1 MENSGAQYPFPH
13 RSLPLSPVPSRQFK
27 SLPPNP
33 ANSPAISLL
42 AKATHPSHLPQIHA
56 HLVKTGAARNNFYV
70 SKLLSLLL
78 RFRCLADARRLLDHA
93 DRPNAL
99 LWNTLLKAYAHDGL
113 FFEALSLYKQM
124 LRSGVTPD
132 FYTFPFVL
140 KACEVLSIGCSIH
153 SSIVKLGVETN
164 LHVQN
169 SLIAF
174 YCKCFAIKL
183 AQKMFDDMDERDLVS
198 YTSMISGYAKVEDM
212 ERALLLF
219 EAMPERDFVSWGAI
233 ISGFIQ
239 NGCPEEALF
248 LFREMQLSGA
258 PLSEVAIVS
267 GISSC
272 ASLGLRSLGL
282 WLHALM
288 VRHGLEM
295 SVFVGTALVD
305 MYGKCGDLDN
315 ARRMFHLMTEKS
327 VASWNA
333 LIGGLSANG
342 CVEEALL
349 VFEEM
354 MRMGVKPNSV
364 TLSCILSA
372 CRHGGLV
379 KKGQYYFEYL
389 SKEYGILLNLD
400 HYGCMV
406 DLLGR
411 AGLVHEAYE
420 LICMM
425 PMEPNEI
432 VWGALLGACK
442 VHKNLELAEQALKR
456 LVELDPRNGGNYV
469 LLSNMYAELGRWE
482 DVERV
487 RVMMR
492 DHGVE
497 KTRGCSS
504 IEVDS
509 VVHEF
514 NSGLQSHPN
523 ASKSVQ
529 EV

>member
-1 MENSGAQYPFPH
+1 METSGARYPFPH
-13 RSLPLSPVPSRQFK
+13 RSLPPSPVPSPQFK

-33 ANSPAISLL
+33 ANSPTISLL

-56 HLVKTGAARNNFYV
+56 HLVKIGAARNNFYV

-78 RFRCLADARRLLDHA
+78 RFRHLVDARRLLDHA

-99 LWNTLLKAYAHDGL
+99 LWNTLLKAYAHGGL

-124 LRSGVTPD
+124 LRSGLTPD

-153 SSIVKLGVETN
+153 SSIVKLGVESN

-174 YCKCFAIKL
+174 YCKCFAVKL
-183 AQKMFDDMDERDLVS
+183 AQKVFDDMDERDLVS
-198 YTSMISGYAKVEDM
+198 YTSMISGYARVEDM
-212 ERALLLF
+212 EHALLLF

-248 LFREMQLSGA
+248 LFREMQLSGV

-267 GISSC
+267 GVSSC

-295 SVFVGTALVD
+295 SIFVGTALVD
-305 MYGKCGDLDN
+305 
-315 ARRMFHLMTEKS
+315 
-327 VASWNA
+327 
-333 LIGGLSANG
+333 I
-342 CVEEALL
+342 
-349 VFEEM
+349 
-354 MRMGVKPNSV
+354 
-364 TLSCILSA
+364 
-372 CRHGGLV
+372 HGGLV
-379 KKGQYYFEYL
+379 EKGKYYFEYL

-420 LICMM
+420 LICLM

-487 RVMMR
+487 RDMMR

-529 EV
+529 EVENLYSRMVSQNLQ

>member
-1 MENSGAQYPFPH
+1 M
-13 RSLPLSPVPSRQFK
+13 
-27 SLPPNP
+27 
-33 ANSPAISLL
+33 LL
-42 AKATHPSHLPQIHA
+42 
-56 HLVKTGAARNNFYV
+56 
-70 SKLLSLLL
+70 
-78 RFRCLADARRLLDHA
+78 
-93 DRPNAL
+93 
-99 LWNTLLKAYAHDGL
+99 
-113 FFEALSLYKQM
+113 
-124 LRSGVTPD
+124 SGVTPD

-140 KACEVLSIGCSIH
+140 KACEILAIGCSIH
-153 SSIVKLGVETN
+153 SSIIKLGVESN

-174 YCKCFAIKL
+174 YCKCFAVKL
-183 AQKMFDDMDERDLVS
+183 AQKVFDDMDEKDLVS

-212 ERALLLF
+212 ERAMLLF

-248 LFREMQLSGA
+248 LFREMQLSGF

-305 MYGKCGDLDN
+305 MYGKCGDLVN
-315 ARRMFHLMTEKS
+315 ACRMFRSMTEKN

-342 CVEEALL
+342 CVEEALS

-354 MRMGVKPNSV
+354 MGMGIEPNSV

-379 KKGQYYFEYL
+379 EKGQYYCEYL

-420 LICMM
+420 LICSM

-442 VHKNLELAEQALKR
+442 VHKNLDLAEQALKR

-487 RVMMR
+487 RVIMR

-509 VVHEF
+509 MVHEF

-523 ASKSVQ
+523 DKK
-529 EV
+529 